1 MNVMSM
7 AKAVVSWQ
15 SLTLHCLK
23 LFSIVLMVLINS
35 VLRCYVASHH
45 LFMYSLSSPPLLS
58 SQQCNQADSSNSCIV
73 NFLVPSLDPT
83 NPLSRKQ
90 IQGQIFLQRCTN
102 IFFSPFYF
110 TSPEIIGVKAC
121 DRQTDKSL
129 TQYTRVFV
137 FFLHE
142 ICYLNTRFT
151 CRGIPYFP
159 FLKKESGYIFVN
171 IRVQPVIIAP
181 H

>member
-83 NPLSRKQ
+83 KTPC
-90 IQGQIFLQRCTN
+90 QGNKFWDKIFLQRCTKN
-102 IFFSPFYF
+102 FFSPFYF
-110 TSPEIIGVKAC
+110 ASPKIIGVKVC

-129 TQYTRVFV
+129 TQYLC
-137 FFLHE
+137 FFFMKFTKLTTSL
-142 ICYLNTRFT
+142 LNSLI
-151 CRGIPYFP
+151 G
-159 FLKKESGYIFVN
+159 
-171 IRVQPVIIAP
+171 
-181 H
+181 